1 MKAVILHGKS
11 GDVFAIVSEVEE
23 LRKTGIKFV
32 EVHPQHVLVTDK
44 LGEEFKSIIN
54 EFLRNMQV
62 SFKWPEK

>member
-1 MKAVILHGKS
+1 MKAVILHGKN

-23 LRKTGIKFV
+23 LRKTGIKYT
-32 EVHPQHVLVTDK
+32 EIHPQHVLLTDK
-44 LGEEFKSIIN
+44 LGDEFRNIIN

>member
-1 MKAVILHGKS
+1 MKAVILHGKT

-23 LRKTGIKFV
+23 LRKTGIRYTQIY
-32 EVHPQHVLVTDK
+32 PQHVLLTDK
-44 LGEEFKSIIN
+44 LGKEFESIIN